1 MIKYNLNELLNK
13 EVIKKIFDIFNNE
26 SKEVRL
32 VGGCVRDA
40 LLSRK
45 SKDLDLNNQKN
56 VKKFFKR
63 NYFDLVILTAA
74 KAGGIKAHIGNE
86 TEFLYENLMIALNVI
101 KYSYENNIQKTKPW
115 MN

>member
-45 SKDLDLNNQKN
+45 SKDLDFATNFEPQEIVN
-56 VKKFFKR
+56 
-63 NYFDLVILTAA
+63 IL
-74 KAGGIKAHIGNE
+74 
-86 TEFLYENLMIALNVI
+86 
-101 KYSYENNIQKTKPW
+101 
-115 MN
+115 